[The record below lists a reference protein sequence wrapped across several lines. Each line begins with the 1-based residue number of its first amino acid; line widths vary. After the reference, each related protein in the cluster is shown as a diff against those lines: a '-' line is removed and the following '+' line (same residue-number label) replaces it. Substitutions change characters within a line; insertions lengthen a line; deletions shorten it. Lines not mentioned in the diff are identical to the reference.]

1 MRNGTRI
8 LAMAATLAAAAAAGP
23 ATATEIVYRPIN
35 PSFGGDP
42 LNGSTLLNAASQQ
55 NDFSDPRAGQ
65 LSTQSSINQ
74 FQENLQRAI
83 LNRIAT
89 AVSGSIVD
97 SSGNL
102 IPGTVTIGSF
112 TVTVADLGTTLRIT
126 TTDGATGQT
135 SVFEIPK

>member
-1 MRNGTRI
+1 MQPSTCRAA
-8 LAMAATLAAAAAAGP
+8 LAAFALAAAP
-23 ATATEIVYRPIN
+23 AFATEIIYRPLN

-42 LNGSTLLNAASQQ
+42 LNGPNLLNAANAQ
-55 NDFSDPRAGQ
+55 NDFSDPRATNPFGSQ
-65 LSTQSSINQ
+65 NSLQQ
-74 FQENLQRAI
+74 FQDNLQRAI
-83 LNRIAT
+83 LNRVAT

-112 TVTVADLGTTLRIT
+112 SVTVADLGTTLRIT
-126 TTDGATGQT
+126 TTDSSTGQT